1 MDIIRAFE
9 ESYDEAGAGRSSETE
24 IAPVLAAAVD
34 PLVQMCERAADSL
47 HPNAP
52 SRWPSYARFACIP
65 VSLLAY
71 RRVKDIPGRARGPSL
86 YGSCPQAHLIVATSL
101 RLFHP
106 HSWVASAK
114 DMSHRRLRLF
124 PVCARVDESNSLNP
138 STRFIYM
145 INCLAPMHEAL
156 AGRPCAA
163 GKARELAQAMEVHT
177 TRLVGAECGRLLS
190 QCGMAEVAERVRCA
204 APAATQ
210 A

>member
-24 IAPVLAAAVD
+24 FAPVLATAVD
-34 PLVQMCERAADSL
+34 PLVQMCERSADSL
-47 HPNAP
+47 HPDAP
-52 SRWPSYARFACIP
+52 SRWLSYARLACIP
-65 VSLLAY
+65 VSLFVY
-71 RRVKDIPGRARGPSL
+71 RRVEEMPGRARGSLL
-86 YGSCPQAHLIVATSL
+86 YGDCPQAYLVVATSL
-101 RLFHP
+101 RLLHP
-106 HSWVASAK
+106 HSWVGSPK
-114 DMSHRRLRLF
+114 DMSHRRLRPF

-138 STRFIYM
+138 STRHIYI
-145 INCLAPMHEAL
+145 INCLAPMQEAL

-177 TRLVGAECGRLLS
+177 TRLVGGECGRLLS

-204 APAATQ
+204 APAAMQ